1 MKLFF
6 GLFASLFVIT
16 SCASTNVS
24 IKDDNIT
31 IANQDLRSM
40 VYGSCFQAIK
50 GINME
55 ICSCVEKGMVRRFR
69 SEDNMTP
76 PQMQKL
82 GSIYFGEAMN
92 ECVVA
97 WKDKQLEEAIKSGKG
112 GETAS
117 NSEERLD
124 EQAKSRQKVGG

>member
-6 GLFASLFVIT
+6 GLFASLFVV
-16 SCASTNVS
+16 SCASTPTP
-24 IKDDNIT
+24 KAEAP
-31 IANQDLRSM
+31 IALSQPALRDM
-40 VYGSCFQAIK
+40 IYVSCFQAIK
-50 GINME
+50 GVNME